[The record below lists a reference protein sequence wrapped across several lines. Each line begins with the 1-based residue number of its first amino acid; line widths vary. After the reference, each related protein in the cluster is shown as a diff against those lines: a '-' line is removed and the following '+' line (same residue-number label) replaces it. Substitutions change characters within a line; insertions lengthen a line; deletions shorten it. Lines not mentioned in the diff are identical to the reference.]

1 MTQDSHEARWRRR
14 LEGAR
19 DRLATDPHE
28 LVARVRRWH
37 RDRDLDGATTSLP
50 VALEAALRAVLTE
63 DRPEADANGDLVT
76 VAVAEA
82 IAQELAAGRAELDVF
97 DAAGAYITGPGG
109 PHFLESFAGLVRA
122 QPGGAWRA
130 VLEAPPL
137 DPMRWLRPWDQRSG
151 NADGLADEAA
161 HNVPR
166 PPAALLHDGM
176 PLRGLSRAAER
187 QLALLQQIDP
197 RAALEFAAGLP
208 WNALAFGACDELT
221 LPPLDSLPSLV
232 ADVSTV
238 ASGLLL
244 GRITRHVEMPPLEPG
259 TDLSALFASVAAVLL
274 SRPDGDRLLGP
285 WLYYLAERRQRAA
298 ARSRDGAQGVTWTA
312 LHAAAAV
319 IGERGAQV
327 DLGTVPSTADR
338 LLVEAL
344 ILLARPDDRG
354 GAAAVWQ
361 RWIDLLGTSDESFRF
376 ADDADWW
383 HAGAMLARCDD
394 PLATWTAAVRRL
406 QPALRAYERD
416 VSSRIDL
423 VPSLVMAAVW
433 AAEHLGTSGHALWN
447 AASRL
452 ANRHYLVVGLHDLP
466 GAISLELPAF
476 PFRSFRAVFGEDEP
490 ALGAALATL
499 PDDDLVR
506 RAQTLVDPEPPEP

>member
-1 MTQDSHEARWRRR
+1 
-14 LEGAR
+14 
-19 DRLATDPHE
+19 
-28 LVARVRRWH
+28 
-37 RDRDLDGATTSLP
+37 
-50 VALEAALRAVLTE
+50 
-63 DRPEADANGDLVT
+63 
-76 VAVAEA
+76 
-82 IAQELAAGRAELDVF
+82 
-97 DAAGAYITGPGG
+97 
-109 PHFLESFAGLVRA
+109 
-122 QPGGAWRA
+122 
-130 VLEAPPL
+130 
-137 DPMRWLRPWDQRSG
+137 
-151 NADGLADEAA
+151 
-161 HNVPR
+161 
-166 PPAALLHDGM
+166 
-176 PLRGLSRAAER
+176 
-187 QLALLQQIDP
+187 
-197 RAALEFAAGLP
+197 
-208 WNALAFGACDELT
+208 
-221 LPPLDSLPSLV
+221 
-232 ADVSTV
+232 V